1 MYTNDQIN
9 TIKIRAYRHLLNSIS
24 KSNEFDP
31 SSIMIEQ
38 LLNIIQQYEDNM
50 PLWMKLESNNA

>member
-9 TIKIRAYRHLLNSIS
+9 TIKIRAYRHLLNA